1 MDDSVYKHGDYNDY
15 ADDYI
20 AKRERRACELETVIE
35 HAPDKCTYDGS
46 EEHTLSAHGADSADN
61 GRGDSI
67 ELIVRARVH
76 AAHAALRG
84 EYQADNAGE
93 ERRNDINF
101 RLRRGD
107 IDSGQARRLIVR
119 AEGIDMPAECRL

>member
-35 HAPDKCTYDGS
+35 HAPDKRTYDGT
-46 EEHTLSAHGADSADN
+46 EEHTLSAHGADSTDN

-93 ERRNDINF
+93 E
-101 RLRRGD
+101 
-107 IDSGQARRLIVR
+107 
-119 AEGIDMPAECRL
+119 